1 MIRISILILLAV
13 LFSSCENSTD
23 VSIDLPYHEY
33 TVIDAQLI
41 AYHVFEGVT
50 ITHTLPMGVQYNI
63 QEAEIKNAI
72 AYMVENG
79 IRIIPLHYTSNGIYK
94 PENDITIKAHSR
106 YELYATL
113 DDKSIYSETVVPDI
127 PDIISVSDID
137 NNYLSAEVQAKPDE
151 AYGAAWIISESGNSL
166 VKANDFFSIEIP
178 DHYPSDVIVR
188 TQDIPPPYNNPSYSG
203 NLYIQV
209 YAFDKAYK
217 DYFITKTNSNPVNN
231 TFTSGGGSVIWN
243 IYGDNTIGL
252 FIGLC
257 EGYIIQP

>member
-23 VSIDLPYHEY
+23 VSIDLPYQEY

-41 AYHVFEGVT
+41 AYQVFEGVT
-50 ITHTLPMGVQYNI
+50 ITHTLPVGVQYNI
-63 QEAEIKNAI
+63 QEAEIKDAI

-79 IRIIPLHYTSNGIYK
+79 VRIIPLHYTSNGIYK
-94 PENDITIKAHSR
+94 PESDITIKAHSR
-106 YELYATL
+106 YELYVTL
-113 DDKSIYSETVVPDI
+113 DDKSIYSQTVVPDI
-127 PDIISVSDID
+127 PEIVSVLDID

-151 AYGAAWIISESGNSL
+151 GYGAAWIISESGNSS

-178 DHYPSDVIVR
+178 DHYPSDVTVR

-209 YAFDKAYK
+209 YAFDKAYR

-231 TFTSGGGSVIWN
+231 TFTSGGGSFRN
-243 IYGDNTIGL
+243 SQGRQ
-252 FIGLC
+252 
-257 EGYIIQP
+257 E